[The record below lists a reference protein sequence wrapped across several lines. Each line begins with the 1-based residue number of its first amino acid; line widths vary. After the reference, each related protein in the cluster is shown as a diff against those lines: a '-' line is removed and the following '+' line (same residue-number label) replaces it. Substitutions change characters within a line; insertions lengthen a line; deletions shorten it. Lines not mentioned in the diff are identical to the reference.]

1 MQLAF
6 TIAAAVLV
14 GAVLVAV
21 FDPWRWGEGPE
32 AVALGNRLFGT
43 LQVGAICGTVIGLQY
58 GVAGMDSLTRVG
70 KRLNLQR
77 KVQHVAS
84 GVIILF
90 LFHVL
95 PLQTSQLALGASVVA
110 FALVQ
115 LARHLSTEMDEQF
128 LALFGPMLKEEE
140 RQGIRPPAAVHFLTG
155 CFLCSVTFPRQL
167 AVLGMM
173 TSTFADPLAAVG
185 GLCLGGPQ
193 LFGRSN
199 KTLSGSATCCLA
211 GG

>member
-110 FALVQ
+110 FSLVQ

-140 RQGIRPPAAVHFLTG
+140 RQGIRPP
-155 CFLCSVTFPRQL
+155 VTFPRQL

-199 KTLSGSATCCLA
+199 KTLSLVCS
-211 GG
+211 